1 MEVTLSNCPSRGIER
16 RPRAAENQSVPAALR
31 FTLVLVLIAFC
42 SAVLAVREHPMR
54 DRASRTPPAALR

>member
-1 MEVTLSNCPSRGIER
+1 MEVTLPNCPSRGIE
-16 RPRAAENQSVPAALR
+16 PGLRAAEDPSVPAALR
-31 FTLVLVLIAFC
+31 FTLVLVLIALC